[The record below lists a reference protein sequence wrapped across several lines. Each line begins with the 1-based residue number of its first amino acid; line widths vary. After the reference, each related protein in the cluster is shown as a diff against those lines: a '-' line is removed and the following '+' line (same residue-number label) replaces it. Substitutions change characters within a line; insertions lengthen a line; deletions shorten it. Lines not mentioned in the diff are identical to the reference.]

1 MWAPAGYPNQI
12 RPLPLSAPGVPRY
25 ENRDVLCGV
34 PSCAPLVQHELLK
47 AVRERMPSVY
57 TRATREIGLTVS
69 STQELIERRVQI
81 ISSARAIRLARL
93 IALEPN
99 SHAVFGE
106 AGHKLF
112 DEMRRDFPRL
122 ARVSIHT
129 LPAPLRI
136 RLAMAWTRKIAHGF
150 AGSLYRIMADHERHK
165 VDLSLRNGVFAD
177 RLDTLGGAHE
187 YYRNVFKV
195 ALNEL
200 ARVDCE
206 IKEVRR
212 PSVFLNQCNF
222 EIKWEA

>member
-1 MWAPAGYPNQI
+1 MWAPANYPNQI
-12 RPLPLSAPGVPRY
+12 RPLPLSAPGVPGY
-25 ENRDVLCGV
+25 DNRDVLCGV

-47 AVRERMPSVY
+47 AVREQMPSVY
-57 TRATREIGLTVS
+57 NRAAREIGLTVS
-69 STQELIERRVQI
+69 RTQDLIERRVEI

-106 AGHKLF
+106 AGHNLF
-112 DEMRRDFPRL
+112 DEMRRNFPRL
-122 ARVSIHT
+122 ARVSIGA

-136 RLAMAWTRKIAHGF
+136 RLVMAWTRNIAHGF
-150 AGSLYRIMADHERHK
+150 AGSLNRISTEHDRHK
-165 VDLSLRNGVFAD
+165 VALSLRNGVFAD
-177 RLDTLGGAHE
+177 RLDTLGGAHV
-187 YYRNVFKV
+187 YYRNVIKV

-212 PSVFLNQCNF
+212 PSVYLNQCNF

>member
-1 MWAPAGYPNQI
+1 MWAPANYPNQI

-25 ENRDVLCGV
+25 EHRDIPCGV
-34 PSCAPLVQHELLK
+34 PSCAPIVQRELLK
-47 AVRERMPSVY
+47 AVREQMPSVY
-57 TRATREIGLTVS
+57 NHAAQEIGLTVS
-69 STQELIERRVQI
+69 RAEELIQRRVEI
-81 ISSARAIRLARL
+81 VSSARAIRLARL

-106 AGHKLF
+106 AGHNLF
-112 DEMRRDFPRL
+112 DEVRRDFPRL
-122 ARVSIHT
+122 AKFTVRA

-136 RLAMAWTRKIAHGF
+136 RMAMSWTRDIAHSF
-150 AGSLYRIMADHERHK
+150 AGSLNRVLTDHQGHK
-165 VDLSLRNGVFAD
+165 IIISLRNGVFTD

-187 YYRNVFKV
+187 YYRNVLKV

-212 PSVFLNQCNF
+212 PSVYLNQCNF
-222 EIKWEA
+222 EIRWE

>member
-1 MWAPAGYPNQI
+1 
-12 RPLPLSAPGVPRY
+12 
-25 ENRDVLCGV
+25 V

-57 TRATREIGLTVS
+57 NHAAREIGLTVS
-69 STQELIERRVQI
+69 STQELIERRIEI

-106 AGHKLF
+106 AGHNLF
-112 DEMRRDFPRL
+112 GEMRHKFPRL
-122 ARVSIHT
+122 AKISIQT

-136 RLAMAWTRKIAHGF
+136 RLVVAWTRNIAHGF
-150 AGSLYRIMADHERHK
+150 AGSLNRVMTDHDRHK
-165 VDLSLRNGVFAD
+165 LDLSLRNGVFAD

-195 ALNEL
+195 MMNEL

>member
-1 MWAPAGYPNQI
+1 MWATANYPNQI

-25 ENRDVLCGV
+25 DNREVLCGV
-34 PSCAPLVQHELLK
+34 PSCAPLIQHELLK
-47 AVRERMPSVY
+47 AVREQMPSVY
-57 TRATREIGLTVS
+57 NRAAREIGLTVS
-69 STQELIERRVQI
+69 RTQELIERKVEI

-106 AGHKLF
+106 AGHNLF

-122 ARVSIHT
+122 ARASIRT

-136 RLAMAWTRKIAHGF
+136 RLAMSWTRDVAHGF
-150 AGSLYRIMADHERHK
+150 AGSISRILTAHDRHK
-165 VDLSLRNGVFAD
+165 IALSLRSGVFAD

-195 ALNEL
+195 MLNEL

-212 PSVFLNQCNF
+212 PSVYLNQCNF
-222 EIKWEA
+222 EIKWE

>member
-1 MWAPAGYPNQI
+1 MWAAANYPNQI
-12 RPLPLSAPGVPRY
+12 RPIPLSAPGIPRY

-47 AVRERMPSVY
+47 AVRERMPAVY
-57 TRATREIGLTVS
+57 SRASREIGLTVS
-69 STQELIERRVQI
+69 GTQELIERRVEI

-99 SHAVFGE
+99 SHSVFGE

-112 DEMRRDFPRL
+112 DEMRHKFPLL
-122 ARVSIHT
+122 ARVTIHT

-136 RLAMAWTRKIAHGF
+136 RLVMAWTRNIAHGF
-150 AGSLYRIMADHERHK
+150 AGSLNRIQTDHDRHR

-195 ALNEL
+195 MLNEL

>member
-1 MWAPAGYPNQI
+1 MWAPATYPNQI

-25 ENRDVLCGV
+25 DNRDVLCGV

-47 AVRERMPSVY
+47 AVREQMPSVY
-57 TRATREIGLTVS
+57 NHAAREIGLTVS
-69 STQELIERRVQI
+69 RTQDLIERRVEI

-99 SHAVFGE
+99 SHAVFGQ
-106 AGHKLF
+106 AGHNLF

-122 ARVSIHT
+122 ARASICA

-136 RLAMAWTRKIAHGF
+136 RLVMAWTRNIAHGF
-150 AGSLYRIMADHERHK
+150 AGSRNRILTDHDRHK
-165 VDLSLRNGVFAD
+165 IALSLRGGVFAD

-195 ALNEL
+195 MLNEL

-212 PSVFLNQCNF
+212 PSVYLNQCNF
-222 EIKWEA
+222 EIKWQ

>member
-1 MWAPAGYPNQI
+1 MWAPANYPNQI
-12 RPLPLSAPGVPRY
+12 RPLPLSAPGIPRY
-25 ENRDVLCGV
+25 DNREIPCGV
-34 PSCAPLVQHELLK
+34 SSCAPLVQHELLK

-57 TRATREIGLTVS
+57 NHAAREIGLTVS
-69 STQELIERRVQI
+69 GTQALIERRVEI

-106 AGHKLF
+106 AGQNLF
-112 DEMRRDFPRL
+112 DELRRGVPRL
-122 ARVSIHT
+122 VRASIRT
-129 LPAPLRI
+129 LPAPMRI
-136 RLAMAWTRKIAHGF
+136 RLAMTWTRRVAHGF
-150 AGSLYRIMADHERHK
+150 AGSLSRILTDHDRHK
-165 VDLSLRNGVFAD
+165 VALSLRSGVFAD

-195 ALNEL
+195 MLNEL

-212 PSVFLNQCNF
+212 PSVYLNQCNF
-222 EIKWEA
+222 EIKWE

>member
-1 MWAPAGYPNQI
+1 MWAPANYPNQI
-12 RPLPLSAPGVPRY
+12 RPLPLSAPGIPRY
-25 ENRDVLCGV
+25 DNREIPCGV

-47 AVRERMPSVY
+47 AVRERMPSIY
-57 TRATREIGLTVS
+57 NHAAREIGLTVS
-69 STQELIERRVQI
+69 RTQELIERRVEI

-106 AGHKLF
+106 AGHNLF

-122 ARVSIHT
+122 ARVSILT
-129 LPAPLRI
+129 LPAPMRI
-136 RLAMAWTRKIAHGF
+136 RLVMAWTRGIAHGF
-150 AGSLYRIMADHERHK
+150 AGSLSRILADHDRHIIA
-165 VDLSLRNGVFAD
+165 LSLRSGVFAD

-195 ALNEL
+195 MLNEL

-212 PSVFLNQCNF
+212 PSVYLNQCNF
-222 EIKWEA
+222 EIKWE

>member
-1 MWAPAGYPNQI
+1 MWAPANYPNQI

-34 PSCAPLVQHELLK
+34 PSCAPLLQHELLK
-47 AVRERMPSVY
+47 AVREQMPSIY
-57 TRATREIGLTVS
+57 NHAAREIGLTVS
-69 STQELIERRVQI
+69 RTQDLIERRVEI

-106 AGHKLF
+106 AGHNLF
-112 DEMRRDFPRL
+112 GEMRRGFPRL
-122 ARVSIHT
+122 ARITIHT

-136 RLAMAWTRKIAHGF
+136 RLVMAWTRSIAHGF
-150 AGSLYRIMADHERHK
+150 AGSLNRILTDHDRHK

-195 ALNEL
+195 MLNEL

-222 EIKWEA
+222 EIKWED

>member
-1 MWAPAGYPNQI
+1 MWAPANYPNQI
-12 RPLPLSAPGVPRY
+12 RPLPLSAPGIPQY
-25 ENRDVLCGV
+25 DNREITCGV
-34 PSCAPLVQHELLK
+34 PSCAPIVQHELLK

-57 TRATREIGLTVS
+57 NHAAQEIGLTVS
-69 STQELIERRVQI
+69 RTQDLIERRVEI

-99 SHAVFGE
+99 SHAVFGQ
-106 AGHKLF
+106 AGYNLF

-122 ARVSIHT
+122 ARASIRA

-136 RLAMAWTRKIAHGF
+136 RLVMAWTRSVAHGF
-150 AGSLYRIMADHERHK
+150 AGSLSRILTDHDQHK
-165 VDLSLRNGVFAD
+165 IVLSLRSGVFTD

-187 YYRNVFKV
+187 FYRNVFKV
-195 ALNEL
+195 MLNEL

-212 PSVFLNQCNF
+212 PSVYLNQCNF
-222 EIKWEA
+222 EIKWE

>member
-1 MWAPAGYPNQI
+1 MWAPATYPNQI

-25 ENRDVLCGV
+25 DNRDVLCGV

-47 AVRERMPSVY
+47 AVREQMPSVY
-57 TRATREIGLTVS
+57 NHAAREIGLTVS
-69 STQELIERRVQI
+69 RTQDLIERRVEI

-99 SHAVFGE
+99 SHAVFGQ
-106 AGHKLF
+106 AGHNLF

-122 ARVSIHT
+122 ARASIRT

-136 RLAMAWTRKIAHGF
+136 RLVMAWTRNIAHGF
-150 AGSLYRIMADHERHK
+150 AGSRNRILTDHDRHEIA
-165 VDLSLRNGVFAD
+165 LSLRGGVFAD

-195 ALNEL
+195 MLNEL

-212 PSVFLNQCNF
+212 PSVYLNQVNF
-222 EIKWEA
+222 EIKWE

>member
-1 MWAPAGYPNQI
+1 MWAPASYPNQI

-25 ENRDVLCGV
+25 ENREIPYGV
-34 PSCAPLVQHELLK
+34 PSCAPLIQHELLK

-57 TRATREIGLTVS
+57 NHAAQEIGLTVS
-69 STQELIERRVQI
+69 RTQELVERRVEI

-106 AGHKLF
+106 AGHNLF

-122 ARVSIHT
+122 ARVSIRT

-136 RLAMAWTRKIAHGF
+136 RLAMAWARSVSHGF
-150 AGSLYRIMADHERHK
+150 AGSLSRVLTDHDRHK
-165 VDLSLRNGVFAD
+165 IALSLRSGIFAD

-212 PSVFLNQCNF
+212 PSVYLNQCNF
-222 EIKWEA
+222 EIKWQ

>member
-1 MWAPAGYPNQI
+1 MWAPINYPNQI
-12 RPLPLSAPGVPRY
+12 RPLPLSAPGIPQSEGREILY
-25 ENRDVLCGV
+25 GV

-47 AVRERMPSVY
+47 AVREQMPSVY
-57 TRATREIGLTVS
+57 SRAAREIGLTVS
-69 STQELIERRVQI
+69 HTEELVARRIEI
-81 ISSARAIRLARL
+81 ISSARAIRLARI

-106 AGHKLF
+106 AGHNLF
-112 DEMRRDFPRL
+112 DEIRRDFPRL
-122 ARVSIHT
+122 ARVSIRT

-136 RLAMAWTRKIAHGF
+136 RLAMAWTRNIAHGF
-150 AGSLYRIMADHERHK
+150 AGSVNRILTDHEGHK
-165 VDLSLRNGVFAD
+165 IALSLRSGVFAD

-195 ALNEL
+195 MLNEL

-212 PSVFLNQCNF
+212 PSVYLNQCNF
-222 EIKWEA
+222 EIKWE

>member
-1 MWAPAGYPNQI
+1 MWAPINYPNQI
-12 RPLPLSAPGVPRY
+12 RPLPLSAPGIPQPDDREILY
-25 ENRDVLCGV
+25 GV

-47 AVRERMPSVY
+47 AVREQLPSIYSRVA
-57 TRATREIGLTVS
+57 RDIGLTVS
-69 STQELIERRVQI
+69 HTQELVDRRIQI

-112 DEMRRDFPRL
+112 DEMNRDFPR
-122 ARVSIHT
+122 AVRATIRA
-129 LPAPLRI
+129 LPPPMRI

-150 AGSLYRIMADHERHK
+150 AGSVNQIATDHNRHK
-165 VDLSLRNGVFAD
+165 IALSLRNGVFSD

-195 ALNEL
+195 MFNEL

-206 IKEVRR
+206 VKEVRR
-212 PSVFLNQCNF
+212 PRVHLNQCNF
-222 EIKWEA
+222 EIVWEA